1 MARSLARRSEIPSPD
16 PDVTTTA
23 DPGDS
28 RAWQRVGLLL
38 FAVGWGA
45 NHFAPL
51 LLVYRERLALD
62 AAAPGLMFGMYA
74 LGLVPGLLF
83 AGPLSDRR
91 GRRAVVLPSATV
103 ALAASAVLGG
113 LGDSF
118 GALLAGRFLYGLGAG
133 GVMSAGAVWVIE
145 LSRDAAPGA
154 GARRATIALSAGF
167 GCGPLLS
174 GLLAQY
180 APAPTVLPF
189 AIHVA
194 VLGGVLVLVRRA
206 PDTGG
211 AGQRAAVDLPG
222 RPVFRIE
229 LDRAGWL
236 RFARAI
242 APMAPFVFG
251 FPAIVLAALP
261 GMLGGSLGRAPMA
274 YTGALAAVTLA
285 ASVLAQPLTRRFAP
299 ETAARLGII
308 AGAVG
313 IALGTFAVASQTPV
327 VLIVVAPILGAAYGV
342 CMTAGLHM
350 VQQLAR
356 PDARGGITGLY
367 YVLTYIGFAA
377 PYLLAL
383 ATRVTTPAVALGVTT
398 ALAAVVALT
407 LPRSRA

>member
-1 MARSLARRSEIPSPD
+1 LAPPESGF
-16 PDVTTTA
+16 V
-23 DPGDS
+23 
-28 RAWQRVGLLL
+28 
-38 FAVGWGA
+38 
-45 NHFAPL
+45 
-51 LLVYRERLALD
+51 
-62 AAAPGLMFGMYA
+62 
-74 LGLVPGLLF
+74 
-83 AGPLSDRR
+83 GPLSDRR

-251 FPAIVLAALP
+251 FPAIVLAALL

-313 IALGTFAVASQTPV
+313 IALGTFADVARQR
-327 VLIVVAPILGAAYGV
+327 LRGADGRF
-342 CMTAGLHM
+342 CREHTAG
-350 VQQLAR
+350 
-356 PDARGGITGLY
+356 
-367 YVLTYIGFAA
+367 
-377 PYLLAL
+377 
-383 ATRVTTPAVALGVTT
+383 TT
-398 ALAAVVALT
+398 AGGHRLRWRTCHAR
-407 LPRSRA
+407 LPRHDGFGARW